1 MRAIRAWRT
10 TIIKRATAASL
21 LMSAGLMGS
30 AVAAAPAMAHDL
42 ITNSNPSNGT
52 EIEKLPDKIVM
63 EFSGEPK
70 DTFNTVAV
78 SKDGE
83 VLFTAEPTVDRRE
96 LTVDVPKDIESE
108 PGDYTIG
115 YQITSSDGHATRGQL
130 EFSIA
135 GDSASAG
142 DSAASDNAEGEQG
155 ESASSV
161 PTWLLPLAGIVCIV
175 GALAVAIMR
184 FRTLG
189 SSHED

>member
-1 MRAIRAWRT
+1 MRAIHAWRT

-42 ITNSNPSNGT
+42 IMNSNPSNGS

>member
-1 MRAIRAWRT
+1 MRAIHAWRT
-10 TIIKRATAASL
+10 AIIKRATAASL

-30 AVAAAPAMAHDL
+30 AVAAAPAMSHDL
-42 ITNSNPSNGT
+42 IMNSNPSNGS